1 MAEKVKISKKDLPF
15 LRKDLELD
23 SAVVENLVK
32 VQEEHQKKLQ
42 NKIEVTRKEAL
53 KRYTAHI
60 KALEETKAQ
69 AVKRYDDEIKRYRE
83 LVGKFQKTSKEA
95 KSKKKRQIKRT
106 RR

>member
-32 VQEEHQKKLQ
+32 VQEERQKKFQ
-42 NKIEVTRKEAL
+42 SKIEATQKEAL
-53 KRYTAHI
+53 ERYTAHL
-60 KALEETKAQ
+60 KALEEAKAQ

-83 LVGKFQKTSKEA
+83 LIGKFRKTGKKA
-95 KSKKKRQIKRT
+95 KSKRKRQNKRT